1 MIIIMTIVVIIIGR
15 VAEMIRMIMIIKIQR
30 FIDIILAL
38 ITHLYPPLCPSLS
51 PFPLSVSS
59 SLLSLPPLSSSLLNS
74 PLLSSH
80 SSLLLPSLSL
90 SSCLTYSPPLLSL
103 LPHSSPL
110 SSSYFLTLFL
120 QPVTSSVI
128 FPHTSMVTTS
138 SNSDSSGS
146 TVKL

>member
-1 MIIIMTIVVIIIGR
+1 MTIVVIIIGR
-15 VAEMIRMIMIIKIQR
+15 VAEMIRMIMIIKRQR

-90 SSCLTYSPPLLSL
+90 SSCLTYSPLLLSSLFFPTPLLYL
-103 LPHSSPL
+103 LPIFSPCFSNQSL
-110 SSSYFLTLFL
+110 
-120 QPVTSSVI
+120 PV
-128 FPHTSMVTTS
+128 
-138 SNSDSSGS
+138 
-146 TVKL
+146 